1 MKKETVIS
9 CVLVGCAFVLSAC
22 QEVPDEV
29 RENMA
34 QYGKNEY
41 VDEKEMS
48 FCSVED
54 LRKSSMDDI
63 AAERENIKLPSY
75 VDFSKVDE
83 VGEPTFKFV
92 ENYSEYMPYYCEQF
106 GIDYGLETDYS
117 GGLSGDY
124 GKTTDDTAKRKYLY
138 VSDGGEISYLSS
150 YFYYDGAD
158 MNDSTSDIEKIYL
171 KRGDKAEKLSQM
183 VSFAEKESKKIIK
196 GIDGLD
202 TEVRT
207 VQLAQGKDGREYAL
221 MNLELTYKGI
231 ILDFFGGQVDITGD
245 NQACVSN
252 MENYINM
259 GLSDTNEICQLSI
272 NGVFEVEEYKEAEKI
287 IDFQTAVN
295 IFEHEMASFNEV
307 DVCEIEPV
315 YMLEPVYDADGGEY
329 YAKGGNEVKAVPVY
343 SFLIKNG
350 DDVQNIGILEG
361 NELVYFNVNMLT
373 GEIYTNFDNKGYGI
387 LGEQLNDS
395 QN

>member
-1 MKKETVIS
+1 MKKRAVIS
-9 CVLVGCAFVLSAC
+9 CVLVGCAFILSAC

-63 AAERENIKLPSY
+63 VVEGENIKLPSY

-92 ENYSEYMPYYCEQF
+92 ENYSEYMPYYCELF
-106 GIDYGLETDYS
+106 GIDSGLETDYS
-117 GGLSGDY
+117 GVLSGDY
-124 GKTTDDTAKRKYLY
+124 GKTADDTADRKYLY

-158 MNDSTSDIEKIYL
+158 MNDNTSDVKKIYL
-171 KRGDKAEKLSQM
+171 KRGDNAENLSQM
-183 VSFAEKESKKIIK
+183 VSFAEEESKKIIK
-196 GIDGLD
+196 DIDGFD

-207 VQLAQGKDGREYAL
+207 IQLAEGKDGREYAL
-221 MNLELTYKGI
+221 MNLELTYKGMV
-231 ILDFFGGQVDITGD
+231 LDFFGGKVEVTGD

-252 MENYINM
+252 MDNSINV
-259 GLSDTNEICQLSI
+259 GLFDTNEICRLSI
-272 NGVFEVEEYKEAEKI
+272 NGVFEVEEYKKAEKI

-315 YMLEPVYDADGGEY
+315 YMLEPVYDAEGGEY
-329 YAKGGNEVKAVPVY
+329 YAKGGNVVKTIPVY
-343 SFLIKNG
+343 SFLIRYG
-350 DDVQNIGILEG
+350 DDVQNSGILEG

-373 GEIYTNFDNKGYGI
+373 GEIYTNLDDKGYGI
-387 LGEQLNDS
+387 SGEQLNDS